1 LDLQH
6 GLFALTFKEK
16 LCHSPINVKKL
27 HRVLNVNTGTGIW
40 AINFA
45 NKAPLAKVIGVDL
58 SSIGP
63 NFVPLNFE
71 YQINDLEL
79 E

>member
-1 LDLQH
+1 
-6 GLFALTFKEK
+6 
-16 LCHSPINVKKL
+16 VKKL
-27 HRVLNVNTGTGIW
+27 HWVLDVSIGTGIW

-45 NKAPLAKVIGVDL
+45 DKAPLVKVIGVDL